1 MLVSPH
7 TGIDKLGLFTP
18 DFLIKDSQSESFGQ
32 DRSIKQGGR
41 VPKRLLTDSNG
52 VDVDAWKLYHN
63 SEKGGGN
70 YTISDRGLLISFN
83 PSKMFHPYKLVGM
96 SGVMQGVETIQKEMQ
111 EIGILTNLMESK
123 VCRLDIACQKEMT
136 YPLFQYESAYRLLK
150 GQRIKNQRQYE
161 GGYMFSNNSTQT
173 QFYNKQLELQKDGL
187 DVLENENNLLRGEI
201 RLLKREPVKSQI
213 GIVSLYDLINTDQ
226 SFIDDKYKTYL
237 NKRIFSRQYISDQ
250 LELDFYG
257 EVEILKELKQTNP
270 RGAWQQYLME
280 SNIEMT
286 LLKFG
291 NISKFGE
298 MLAMAGYKRMQ
309 VYRIKAEVSKIMQR
323 KGRNDKK
330 RGEVSTGL
338 LLNEIQEK
346 FAA

>member
-1 MLVSPH
+1 
-7 TGIDKLGLFTP
+7 
-18 DFLIKDSQSESFGQ
+18 
-32 DRSIKQGGR
+32 
-41 VPKRLLTDSNG
+41 
-52 VDVDAWKLYHN
+52 
-63 SEKGGGN
+63 
-70 YTISDRGLLISFN
+70 
-83 PSKMFHPYKLVGM
+83 
-96 SGVMQGVETIQKEMQ
+96 
-111 EIGILTNLMESK
+111 
-123 VCRLDIACQKEMT
+123 
-136 YPLFQYESAYRLLK
+136 
-150 GQRIKNQRQYE
+150 
-161 GGYMFSNNSTQT
+161 MFSNNSTQT

-237 NKRIFSRQYISDQ
+237 NKR
-250 LELDFYG
+250 
-257 EVEILKELKQTNP
+257 
-270 RGAWQQYLME
+270 
-280 SNIEMT
+280 
-286 LLKFG
+286 
-291 NISKFGE
+291 
-298 MLAMAGYKRMQ
+298 MQ